1 MGCANST
8 PAVTEEVGHPEKV
21 VAALQTLRD
30 SLSHLTPAGQTTVKQ
45 SHAFASAE
53 WLDGMAALTKT
64 TVNKGKETSISREAS
79 VHAGHQGAFQ
89 EARIK
94 LTPDSSKLILVLVG
108 LPARGKSLL
117 GYKLESYLN
126 WRGWRTRTFRVGE
139 LRRDQ
144 AAPVNDSSPTARP
157 SSGAASFFDNR
168 KAFAKLTREAVAEEA
183 FAKLLTWLDT
193 GGQIAIFD
201 ATNCTA
207 ARRAKLNELVKAHSA
222 AHGAGAKVIG
232 VVYIESIV
240 TDPATIMAGMR
251 WKIKHSPD
259 FKGMDETEA
268 MKVSW
273 LPWRRG
279 CCAAEVATAVEL
291 RCGSSGCCSEEPL
304 QQRGARSEPLSLT
317 LSLSLTALPPV
328 PCAHTPCAA
337 LRTW

>member
-144 AAPVNDSSPTARP
+144 AAMN
-157 SSGAASFFDNR
+157 
-168 KAFAKLTREAVAEEA
+168 
-183 FAKLLTWLDT
+183 
-193 GGQIAIFD
+193 GG
-201 ATNCTA
+201 
-207 ARRAKLNELVKAHSA
+207 
-222 AHGAGAKVIG
+222 G
-232 VVYIESIV
+232 
-240 TDPATIMAGMR
+240 
-251 WKIKHSPD
+251 
-259 FKGMDETEA
+259 
-268 MKVSW
+268 SW
-273 LPWRRG
+273 
-279 CCAAEVATAVEL
+279 
-291 RCGSSGCCSEEPL
+291 
-304 QQRGARSEPLSLT
+304 
-317 LSLSLTALPPV
+317 LSLSPAECSLPLALAYLLPLLHTSHCPYPV
-328 PCAHTPCAA
+328 PIG
-337 LRTW
+337 LKYSK